1 MKLGIKVVSGMA
13 ILLASSLVLPVTAQ
27 EKQEKKAEEKKSAEP
42 AKAKAEKVSG
52 DIGLLDTEKNYMIVV
67 TKDGKL
73 VTLDYNTKT
82 KATEIKET
90 KVKMAEVGL
99 GSTANVEYVTKGE
112 KNFLTKMEFTPA
124 NRCAPFKS
132 FLMGSNRSNCSTLRS
147 VNRIADGP
155 VFNAPSRRVCR
166 GCPAA
171 RRAPATCANER
182 RASARPAAAPARSW
196 RGPDGRRAC
205 RFHESRCSSRARS
218 RLPSRRPAR
227 P

>member
-27 EKQEKKAEEKKSAEP
+27 EKQEKKAEEKKAAEP

-73 VTLDYNTKT
+73 VTLDYNAKT

-124 NRCAPFKS
+124 K
-132 FLMGSNRSNCSTLRS
+132 G
-147 VNRIADGP
+147 
-155 VFNAPSRRVCR
+155 
-166 GCPAA
+166 
-171 RRAPATCANER
+171 E
-182 RASARPAAAPARSW
+182 
-196 RGPDGRRAC
+196 
-205 RFHESRCSSRARS
+205 
-218 RLPSRRPAR
+218 
-227 P
+227 